1 MNSST
6 LYDPSIVDADDDD
19 VLNEGDSLCRNL
31 CNATFSVRIC
41 DDPGIVCFAWQ
52 PMQVFSVIMFFM
64 MAVLGIICG
73 LGMRSVGCVKA
84 WQWASGIIGL
94 VCFAIVL
101 SYTTTSNRAAY
112 DRHMRVQFWIGMV
125 VTLGWA
131 VWGVRRQWY
140 LRRRAQWLKTAY
152 HAAPDGDL

>member
-1 MNSST
+1 MNIST
-6 LYDPSIVDADDDD
+6 LYDPNIVDADDDD
-19 VLNEGDSLCRNL
+19 VFNEGDTLCRNL

-64 MAVLGIICG
+64 IAVLGIVCG

-84 WQWASGIIGL
+84 CQWASGITGL

-112 DRHMRVQFWIGMV
+112 DRHMQAQFWIGMG
-125 VTLGWA
+125 VTLGWTA
-131 VWGVRRQWY
+131 WLARRQWY
-140 LRRRAQWLKTAY
+140 LRRRAQWMKAAY
-152 HAAPDGDL
+152 QAAPDGDL